1 MTESDKTGDKLAESI
16 RKTRA
21 GSTSRTTTTRKT
33 TPRRAPGAGTEKTE
47 AAKSVQQAPST
58 TDPYT
63 HGRRVW
69 PD

>member
-21 GSTSRTTTTRKT
+21 GTTSRTTTTRKT
-33 TPRRAPGAGTEKTE
+33 TPRRATDPGPEKAE
-47 AAKSVQQAPST
+47 AARPAQNPPSSA
-58 TDPYT
+58 DPYT

>member
-16 RKTRA
+16 RRTKA
-21 GSTSRTTTTRKT
+21 GTASRTTTTRKAA
-33 TPRRAPGAGTEKTE
+33 PRRTSDPGPGTAGASR
-47 AAKSVQQAPST
+47 AAQESPSS

>member
-16 RKTRA
+16 RKTKA
-21 GSTSRTTTTRKT
+21 GSTGRTTTPRKT
-33 TPRRAPGAGTEKTE
+33 TPRRAPDAGPETT
-47 AAKSVQQAPST
+47 AAARPAQEAPSS